1 MRDVNHVARSR
12 SHHRQH
18 TVSAEPTRRVAASP
32 GRRALESRSNTHRS
46 PASRVPLHRAPQ
58 ARTSSQNDRRL
69 PPTTARRRPAAQ
81 PQRRAQLKNQRSA
94 QALRKRAV
102 SQHQSRIYR
111 AGQSSRR
118 LVAVFVIAAVLFLM
132 VLARITLLQTVQADE
147 LRLAGKSQRTTEQR
161 LKAHRGTIFDR
172 EGADLALSV
181 PARTITANPKLVLD
195 PVGTVR
201 TLTALLQ
208 LPASKQQALTNAFT
222 AKTHSFVYV
231 ARQIEPQL
239 AQTVVSLRL
248 PGISSLSEDKRILP
262 NGDVGRSVIGRT
274 DPDLEGTGGLEKEY
288 NDILRGV
295 DGEKSQEHDREF
307 RSIAGGDE
315 TVAPIPGSDIVL
327 TMDRGLQYQVE
338 KAVLRR
344 VEALGAMGATAIV
357 MGVETGDIYA
367 SANVRR
373 DSDGVAAVTSANL
386 AAVEAHEP
394 GSVAKVFSISA
405 AVNEGLATPET
416 TINVP
421 GFLTYKPV
429 NKSDEKWK
437 FKIRDAEPHNEVP
450 MSLRDIVVHSS
461 NIGTVLMTEDPGT
474 LKFGSYLH
482 KFGFGSTTGL
492 GLPDESSGIMKPAA
506 DWQATEKVTP
516 RYGYGYAATSL
527 QLAAAVNTIANGGVY
542 VAPRLVLS
550 TIDANGRTHDAPDS
564 PSHEVVTPQTAATMT
579 SMMKDVVCY
588 GTAKYAKVPG
598 MSVAGKTGT
607 ALLKPTADPAKEA
620 VQGEPVVPDAALASV
635 QPTNTDYQAEDGSKE
650 YYSTFVG
657 YFPADNPQVTILVSI
672 DRPDPSN
679 QDHLGGKAAGP
690 LFSTLATIAMHELK
704 VSPSPNDNGCQNSE
718 G

>member
-1 MRDVNHVARSR
+1 MRDANELARSR
-12 SHHRQH
+12 SHHRQRGPQSR
-18 TVSAEPTRRVAASP
+18 TAAQ
-32 GRRALESRSNTHRS
+32 G
-46 PASRVPLHRAPQ
+46 
-58 ARTSSQNDRRL
+58 RTSVRHDRLLNTPSTR
-69 PPTTARRRPAAQ
+69 PPKAPTTSARKAAPAARRGVQQKRRIELRQ
-81 PQRRAQLKNQRSA
+81 QRNA
-94 QALRKRAV
+94 QAFRKRAV
-102 SQHQSRIYR
+102 SKHQTRIYR

-118 LVAVFVIAAVLFLM
+118 LVAVFVIAAILFLA
-132 VLARITLLQTVQADE
+132 VLARITVLQTVQADE

-172 EGADLALSV
+172 DGADLALSV

-208 LPASKQQALTNAFT
+208 LTPEKQQSLTEAFT
-222 AKTHSFVYV
+222 SKKNSFVYV
-231 ARQIEPQL
+231 ARQIDTQL
-239 AQTVVSLRL
+239 AQTIASL
-248 PGISSLSEDKRILP
+248 GIAGVTAINEDKRILP
-262 NGDVGRSVIGRT
+262 SGDVGRSVVGRT

-295 DGEKSQEHDREF
+295 DGEQNTEHDRKF

-315 TVAPIPGSDIVL
+315 TVAPIPGSDVVL
-327 TMDRGLQYQVE
+327 TLDRGLQYQVE
-338 KAVLRR
+338 QALKQR
-344 VEALGAMGATAIV
+344 VETLTAVGGTAIV
-357 MGVETGDIYA
+357 LGTKTGDIYA

-373 DSDGVAAVTSANL
+373 DSDGKVEVTSANL
-386 AAVEAHEP
+386 AATDAHEP
-394 GSVAKVFSISA
+394 GSVAKVFSLSA
-405 AVNEGLATPET
+405 AVNEGIATPET
-416 TINVP
+416 TIDVP
-421 GFLTYKPV
+421 GFLVYKPV

-437 FKIRDAEPHNEVP
+437 FKIRDAEPHNTEP
-450 MSLRDIVVHSS
+450 MSLRDIIVHSS
-461 NIGTVLMTEDPGT
+461 NIGTVLITEPLGT
-474 LKFGSYLH
+474 LNFGRYLH
-482 KFGFGSTTGL
+482 EFGFGSTTGL

-527 QLAAAVNTIANGGVY
+527 QLVAAVNTIANGGTY

-550 TIDANGRTHDAPDS
+550 TIDAEGQTHAAPPS
-564 PSHEVVTPQTAATMT
+564 PTHEVVTPQTAATMT

-607 ALLKPTADPAKEA
+607 ALLKPTVDPQQAAAAQAQQATDGNNKPISTTIVDPNSA
-620 VQGEPVVPDAALASV
+620 YQGD
-635 QPTNTDYQAEDGSKE
+635 DGTKE
-650 YYSTFVG
+650 YFSTFVG

-679 QDHLGGKAAGP
+679 QDHLGGTAAGP
-690 LFSTLATIAMHELK
+690 LFSTLATLAMHELR
-704 VSPSPNDNGCQNSE
+704 VSPSPNDNGCQNSA

>member
-1 MRDVNHVARSR
+1 M
-12 SHHRQH
+12 
-18 TVSAEPTRRVAASP
+18 
-32 GRRALESRSNTHRS
+32 
-46 PASRVPLHRAPQ
+46 
-58 ARTSSQNDRRL
+58 
-69 PPTTARRRPAAQ
+69 
-81 PQRRAQLKNQRSA
+81 
-94 QALRKRAV
+94 
-102 SQHQSRIYR
+102 
-111 AGQSSRR
+111 
-118 LVAVFVIAAVLFLM
+118 FLA
-132 VLARITLLQTVQADE
+132 VLARITLLQTVEADE
-147 LRLAGKSQRTTEQR
+147 LRAAGKSQRTTQQR
-161 LKAHRGTIFDR
+161 LNAHRGTIFDR
-172 EGADLALSV
+172 DGTDLALSV

-208 LPASKQQALTNAFT
+208 LSPEKQQSLTEAFT
-222 AKTHSFVYV
+222 AKKNSFVYV
-231 ARQIEPQL
+231 ARQIEPEL
-239 AQTVVSLRL
+239 AQTVVALRM
-248 PGISSLSEDKRILP
+248 PGISSLSEDKRVLP

-274 DPDLEGTGGLEKEY
+274 DPDLEGTGGLEKSY

-295 DGEKSQEHDREF
+295 DGVRSQEHDREF

-327 TMDRGLQYQVE
+327 TLDRGLQYQVE
-338 KAVLRR
+338 KALLWR
-344 VEALGAMGATAIV
+344 VEQLSAMGGTAVV
-357 MGVETGDIYA
+357 MGVNNGDIYA
-367 SANVRR
+367 SANVKRN
-373 DSDGVAAVTSANL
+373 SDGVAEVTSANL
-386 AAVEAHEP
+386 AATDAHEP

-416 TINVP
+416 TISVP
-421 GFLTYKPV
+421 GFLTYRPF

-437 FKIRDAEPHNEVP
+437 FKIRDAEPHLEVP
-450 MSLRDIVVHSS
+450 MSLRDIIVHSS
-461 NIGTVLMTEDPGT
+461 NIGTVLMTEGIGT
-474 LKFGSYLH
+474 LKFVSYLH

-516 RYGYGYAATSL
+516 RYGYGYATTSL

-550 TIDANGRTHDAPDS
+550 TIDAKGQTHDAPPS
-564 PSHEVVTPQTAATMT
+564 PSHEVVTPETAATMT

-607 ALLKPTADPAKEA
+607 ALLKPTADPTKDA
-620 VQGEPVVPDAALASV
+620 VQGAPVAPDAALASV

-672 DRPDPSN
+672 DRPDPTS
-679 QDHLGGKAAGP
+679 QDRLGGKAAGP
-690 LFSTLATIAMHELK
+690 LFSTLATIVMRELK
-704 VSPSPNDNGCQNSE
+704 VSPSPNDHGCQNSE